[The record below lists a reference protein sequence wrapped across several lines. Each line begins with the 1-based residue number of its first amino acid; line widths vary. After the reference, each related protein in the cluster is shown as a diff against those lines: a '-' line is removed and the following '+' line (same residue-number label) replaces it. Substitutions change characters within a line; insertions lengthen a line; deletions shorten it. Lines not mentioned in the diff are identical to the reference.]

1 MEKSQVIVTGAT
13 GSIGL
18 AAVKSLLG
26 KDFLVIMACRN
37 VNKAKAQRDI
47 LIKEF
52 PDSEIDI
59 LELDLNSLSSIRAF
73 VENIKAQGFK
83 VNKLLNNAGIICRDF
98 NVNEDGFETTVA
110 VNYIGPLYLTKL
122 MMPLMEDGFTVVN
135 TVSVTRG
142 ISKLDKH
149 FFDLDKKR
157 FSQLGT
163 YGKAK
168 YALFLSSLT
177 LAEKIKNGTVNLTD
191 PGVVDSNMISM
202 HRWFDPIADVLFRP
216 FCKSPEKGAIPAVNA
231 LLMTADNRQR
241 TTDFV
246 HNELPKLFSGNKSKV
261 VSLKYYE
268 DEMRE
273 WLWKET
279 WRQLEVRNGCRDA
292 SMYPAR

>member
-37 VNKAKAQRDI
+37 VNKAKTQRDI

-52 PDSEIDI
+52 PNSEIDI
-59 LELDLNSLSSIRAF
+59 LELDLNSLSSIKTFA
-73 VENIKAQGFK
+73 ENIKAQGFK

-122 MMPLMEDGFTVVN
+122 MIPLMEDGFTVVN

-231 LLMTADNRQR
+231 LLMTTDNRQR

>member
-18 AAVKSLLG
+18 AAVKSLLS
-26 KDFLVIMACRN
+26 KDFPVIMACRN
-37 VNKAKAQRDI
+37 VKKANTQRDI

-52 PDSEIDI
+52 PDSEINV
-59 LELDLNSLSSIRAF
+59 LELDLNSLSSIKSF
-73 VENIKAQGFK
+73 TENIKSQGFK
-83 VNKLLNNAGIICRDF
+83 INRLLNNAGIICRDF
-98 NVNEDGFETTVA
+98 IVNEDGFETTVA

-122 MMPLMEDGFTVVN
+122 MMPLMDYGFTIVN

-142 ISKLDKH
+142 ISKLDRH

-177 LAEKIKNGTVNLTD
+177 LSENIRNGNVNLTD

-202 HRWFDPIADVLFRP
+202 HRWFDPLADVLFRP

-231 LLMTADNRQR
+231 LMMRTDHGQQ
-241 TTDFV
+241 TTDFI
-246 HNELPKLFSGNKSKV
+246 HNEVKLFSGNRNKV
-261 VSLKYYE
+261 ISRRYYDE
-268 DEMRE
+268 EMRE
-273 WLWKET
+273 WLWEET
-279 WRQLEVRNGCRDA
+279 KRQLKVGA
-292 SMYPAR
+292 ML